1 MGIIL
6 NNIEYT
12 ELLLLYLECG
22 YTFTCKGG
30 KLPILQLPMA
40 IRDTVLYMGEVG
52 YTYLSS
58 WITWIQIFP
67 PY

>member
-30 KLPILQLPMA
+30 KLPILQLPNK
-40 IRDTVLYMGEVG
+40 DTVLYMREVG
-52 YTYLSS
+52 YTSLSVDNLDS
-58 WITWIQIFP
+58 NIPTP
-67 PY
+67 LE